1 MQAAQEKEG
10 AFYVYWRNME
20 IETLSA
26 MSGGMY
32 PSLPTMLEAVA
43 LITIILAIAGAAI
56 CLTGI
61 AWLCFE
67 ETRQP
72 ARRRMKPT
80 PGTTEPDEYE
90 LLAVLTALDDD
101 LSDNLAGGVA
111 RPAPG
116 VTQATASRQP
126 EKALVCGY
134 GHGGNRR
141 TS

>member
-1 MQAAQEKEG
+1 
-10 AFYVYWRNME
+10 ME
-20 IETLSA
+20 IETLNA
-26 MSGGMY
+26 LNEGMY
-32 PSLPTMLEAVA
+32 ISLPTMLEAIA
-43 LITIILAIAGAAI
+43 LITIIFAIAGAAI
-56 CLTGI
+56 CLAGI

-80 PGTTEPDEYE
+80 PEAPEPDEYE

-116 VTQATASRQP
+116 VTQAPASRQP
-126 EKALVCGY
+126 EKALACGY

>member
-1 MQAAQEKEG
+1 
-10 AFYVYWRNME
+10 ME

-26 MSGGMY
+26 MNGGRY

-80 PGTTEPDEYE
+80 PEPPEPDEYE

-101 LSDNLAGGVA
+101 LSDNLAEGVA

-116 VTQATASRQP
+116 VTQASASRQP
-126 EKALVCGY
+126 EKALACGY
-134 GHGGNRR
+134 GHGGK
-141 TS
+141 SG

>member
-1 MQAAQEKEG
+1 MSTGGK
-10 AFYVYWRNME
+10 ME

-26 MSGGMY
+26 MNGGIY
-32 PSLPTMLEAVA
+32 PSLPTMLEAIA

-80 PGTTEPDEYE
+80 PEPPEPDEYE

-111 RPAPG
+111 RCATETLDPLHMGRAAGKGGKG
-116 VTQATASRQP
+116 VN
-126 EKALVCGY
+126 LW
-134 GHGGNRR
+134 
-141 TS
+141 

>member
-1 MQAAQEKEG
+1 MSAG
-10 AFYVYWRNME
+10 GTME

-26 MSGGMY
+26 MNGGMY
-32 PSLPTMLEAVA
+32 PSLPTMLEAIA
-43 LITIILAIAGAAI
+43 LITVIFAIAGVAI
-56 CLTGI
+56 CLAGI

-80 PGTTEPDEYE
+80 QEPPEPDEYD
-90 LLAVLTALDDD
+90 LLAVLNAPDDD
-101 LSDNLAGGVA
+101 LIDNLAGGVA

-116 VTQATASRQP
+116 VTQASASRQP
-126 EKALVCGY
+126 EKALACGY
-134 GHGGNRR
+134 GHGGMRR